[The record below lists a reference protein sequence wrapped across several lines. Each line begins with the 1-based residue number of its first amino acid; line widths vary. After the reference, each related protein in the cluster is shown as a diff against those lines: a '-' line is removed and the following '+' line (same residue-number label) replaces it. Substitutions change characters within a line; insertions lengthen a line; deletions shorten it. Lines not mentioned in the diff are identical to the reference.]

1 MAEGSFIATILTKTL
16 PSPNTNASPGALPIG
31 SPILGTFSIAAT
43 GYGHLCKPSP
53 PGAVP
58 LSACAD
64 GVPGLVT
71 ITLHGPNGQFIQHDT
86 MFSYIEFGLAT
97 PKSPAFTEMGLN
109 ANTVPANGY
118 GTQTIL
124 KLSLPTPL
132 HGQSIAAL
140 ASQPFIATG
149 GTLTYSNDTND
160 KPTSGFTA
168 KIIAAAST
176 GAPFC
181 KP

>member
-1 MAEGSFIATILTKTL
+1 MAEGSFIASIVSKT
-16 PSPNTNASPGALPIG
+16 PPPPNTAVPPGALPIG

-64 GVPGLVT
+64 GSPGLVT

-86 MFSYIEFGLAT
+86 LFSYIEFGVA
-97 PKSPAFTEMGLN
+97 PKKSPFTEMGLN
-109 ANTVPANGY
+109 ANTVPPSGY

-124 KLSLPTPL
+124 TLVLPTPL
-132 HGQSIAAL
+132 HGHTIAAL
-140 ASQPFIATG
+140 ATQPFLATG
-149 GTLTYSNDTND
+149 GTLTYSNDKDD
-160 KPTSGFTA
+160 KPQSGFTA
-168 KIIAAAST
+168 KIIAGAST

-181 KP
+181 TP